1 LFEYDIINIQT
12 LINGWNKA
20 VPSHESFSLT
30 CGEKPTLHNAFA
42 TAEMWD
48 LKGSKG

>member
-1 LFEYDIINIQT
+1 

-20 VPSHESFSLT
+20 VPSPKSFSLA
-30 CGEKPTLHNAFA
+30 CGEKPTLNDALA

-48 LKGSKG
+48 LKGSKD